1 MKVMKFGGTSVG
13 SPERM
18 KGVASLV
25 TESGEPTF
33 IVLSAMSGT
42 TNSLVEISDYL
53 YKKNPEG
60 ANEVIN
66 NLEKKYMQHVEEL
79 YSTDEMKQTTREF
92 LQGEFNY
99 LRSFTKDL
107 FTSFEEKSIVAQGE
121 MMSTNMVVN
130 YLKEQGVKAVLLS
143 ALDFMRTDKNA
154 EPDPQYIKEK
164 LAAIMEENQGY
175 QIYITQ
181 GFICRNAYGEVDN
194 LQRGGSDYTASL
206 IGAALPADEIQIWTD
221 IDGMHNNDP
230 RVVEHTEA
238 VRQLNFEEA
247 AELAYFG
254 AKILH
259 PTCVQ
264 PAKYAGIPV
273 RLKNTMDPKA
283 DGTIIDNVIV
293 RGKIKAV
300 AAKDNITA
308 IKIKSSRMLL
318 ATGFLRKVFEIFES
332 YQTPIDMIATSEV
345 GVSMSIDNDT
355 HLNDIVNEL
364 KKYGTVT
371 VDADMCIICVVGDLD
386 WSNVGF
392 ETIATDALKNIPI
405 RMVSYG
411 GSNYNISFLIKERDK
426 KQALQNLSKVLFEK

>member
-66 NLEKKYMQHVEEL
+66 NLEKKYMQHVEDL
-79 YSTDEMKQTTREF
+79 YSTEEMKKTTREF

-121 MMSTNMVVN
+121 IMSTNMVVN

-164 LAAIMEENQGY
+164 LGAIMEQNEGY

-345 GVSMSIDNDT
+345 GVSMSIDNDA

-371 VDADMCIICVVGDLD
+371 VDSDMCIICVVGDLD

-392 ETIATDALKNIPI
+392 ETLATDAMKNIPV
-405 RMVSYG
+405 RMISYG
-411 GSNYNISFLIKERDK
+411 GSNFNISFLIKEKDK
-426 KQALQNLSKVLFEK
+426 KQALQNLSNVLFEK

>member
-1 MKVMKFGGTSVG
+1 MYVMKFGGTSVG

-18 KGVASLV
+18 KNVAKLI
-25 TESGEPTF
+25 TKSGQPTF
-33 IVLSAMSGT
+33 VVLSAMSGT
-42 TNSLVEISDYL
+42 TNSLVEISNYL

-66 NLEKKYMQHVEEL
+66 NLETKYMAHVEDL
-79 YSTDEMKQTTREF
+79 YSTDDYKRSTREF
-92 LQGEFNY
+92 LHERFDF
-99 LRSFTKDL
+99 LRSFTKGI
-107 FTSFEEKSIVAQGE
+107 FTSFEEKQIVSQGE
-121 MMSTNMVVN
+121 IMSTNMVNN
-130 YLKEQGVKAVLLS
+130 YLQEQGVKSVLLD
-143 ALDFMRTDKNA
+143 ALSFMRTNKNS
-154 EPDPQYIKEK
+154 EPDLPYIKEHIAQVM
-164 LAAIMEENQGY
+164 AANEGY

-194 LQRGGSDYTASL
+194 LLRGGSDYTASL

-230 RVVEHTEA
+230 RFVDQTSA
-238 VRQLNFEEA
+238 VHQLNFEEA

-273 RLKNTMDPKA
+273 RLKNTMDPDA
-283 DGTIIDNVIV
+283 EGTIINNELG
-293 RGKIKAV
+293 RGTIKAV

-332 YQTPIDMIATSEV
+332 YQTPIDMITTSEV
-345 GVSMSIDNDT
+345 GVSMSIDNDSY
-355 HLNDIVNEL
+355 LSEIVDEL

-371 VDADMCIICVVGDLD
+371 VDKDMCIICVVGDLA
-386 WSNVGF
+386 WNNVGF
-392 ETIATDALKNIPI
+392 ETLVTDAMKNIPV
-405 RMVSYG
+405 RMISYG
-411 GSNYNISFLIKERDK
+411 GSNYNISFLIKEEDK
-426 KQALQNLSKVLFEK
+426 KRALQSLSDTLFK

>member
-79 YSTDEMKQTTREF
+79 YSTEEMKNTTREF

-130 YLKEQGVKAVLLS
+130 YLKEQGVKAVLLN

-154 EPDPQYIKEK
+154 EPDPSW
-164 LAAIMEENQGY
+164 L
-175 QIYITQ
+175 
-181 GFICRNAYGEVDN
+181 F
-194 LQRGGSDYTASL
+194 
-206 IGAALPADEIQIWTD
+206 
-221 IDGMHNNDP
+221 
-230 RVVEHTEA
+230 
-238 VRQLNFEEA
+238 
-247 AELAYFG
+247 
-254 AKILH
+254 
-259 PTCVQ
+259 
-264 PAKYAGIPV
+264 
-273 RLKNTMDPKA
+273 
-283 DGTIIDNVIV
+283 
-293 RGKIKAV
+293 
-300 AAKDNITA
+300 
-308 IKIKSSRMLL
+308 
-318 ATGFLRKVFEIFES
+318 FL
-332 YQTPIDMIATSEV
+332 T
-345 GVSMSIDNDT
+345 
-355 HLNDIVNEL
+355 
-364 KKYGTVT
+364 
-371 VDADMCIICVVGDLD
+371 
-386 WSNVGF
+386 W
-392 ETIATDALKNIPI
+392 
-405 RMVSYG
+405 
-411 GSNYNISFLIKERDK
+411 
-426 KQALQNLSKVLFEK
+426 